1 MKRLAVRLEQL
12 DVEVHRSA
20 VLGCRLIDQLRR
32 GLTPAALD
40 DFQHGLR
47 MGLLDVE
54 SRIREWR
61 ARQPRRAVK
70 LKALRRRSG
79 GGSPTIGAHL
89 ELCQRMEAQLEQLR
103 RVLRQLGDALAWL
116 VLREDVRVLAP
127 LYAQRTHFLN
137 PGAGLAGPTELIMR
151 AHRTGQFLVLDND
164 LTRCLGQGDIT
175 VVPVDGRW
183 WMPLALECKTS
194 ASDEPLAE
202 GSLVTTLLTS
212 AVHEDAL
219 HAGLHARFADALG
232 LLNGRPPGGAAPAEE
247 PPPESDTASPTDS
260 DAAPAAAS
268 RQEAEMLGRV
278 RILAET
284 LVERPEIVGTSRQQW
299 DVVRRVL
306 RRALATGWAADVAE
320 RGLVIGAASTPPDR
334 AETEKHL
341 AAVKAAAKDCGCP
354 ALLNSTANLAMQDA
368 LSGLVPPVALWPLT
382 ADERGAVLSG
392 QVVVTVHQAPD
403 LWERAFADRGFAL
416 ATEEGEWVLWRGT
429 LPPARFDQ
437 LQVLALRSAVGSGV
451 SPASVALSLAE
462 AMNAADADTP

>member
-219 HAGLHARFADALG
+219 HAGSPCTVRRRSRAAEWPAPRWRRA
-232 LLNGRPPGGAAPAEE
+232 GRGAAA
-247 PPPESDTASPTDS
+247 
-260 DAAPAAAS
+260 
-268 RQEAEMLGRV
+268 RKRHRV
-278 RILAET
+278 
-284 LVERPEIVGTSRQQW
+284 
-299 DVVRRVL
+299 
-306 RRALATGWAADVAE
+306 AD
-320 RGLVIGAASTPPDR
+320 
-334 AETEKHL
+334 
-341 AAVKAAAKDCGCP
+341 
-354 ALLNSTANLAMQDA
+354 
-368 LSGLVPPVALWPLT
+368 
-382 ADERGAVLSG
+382 
-392 QVVVTVHQAPD
+392 
-403 LWERAFADRGFAL
+403 
-416 ATEEGEWVLWRGT
+416 
-429 LPPARFDQ
+429 
-437 LQVLALRSAVGSGV
+437 
-451 SPASVALSLAE
+451 
-462 AMNAADADTP
+462 